1 MTISLK
7 RSWLLLLL
15 SLPLLAS
22 CIRDELD
29 DCPPLRVEIAVKDK
43 IMQLMR
49 QNNAKS
55 YKTAAGSFTYVPPT
69 TKKKFDSAKLKED
82 DPDLYDKYTKE
93 STIAASLRIKL
104 KK

>member
-1 MTISLK
+1 MFYAKKPYIRAFQHRNAMDSEHLK
-7 RSWLLLLL
+7 EF
-15 SLPLLAS
+15 LAYFVA
-22 CIRDELD
+22 ETKN
-29 DCPPLRVEIAVKDK
+29 IAA
-43 IMQLMR
+43 LMR

-69 TKKKFDSAKLKED
+69 TGKKFDSAKLKED